1 MPSDQP
7 PTKWS
12 SPGLDEGFPTAAQTE
27 FLTQVAFHS
36 SVVSLLQ
43 FLQRGH
49 TLLGQSIQLTGR

>member
-1 MPSDQP
+1 MSSDQT

-12 SPGLDEGFPTAAQTE
+12 SPSLDEGFPTAAQME
-27 FLTQVAFHS
+27 SLIQVALHS
-36 SVVSLLQ
+36 SMVSLLQ